1 MGAWSGG
8 GVSFSGGPYT
18 FSVSYSAP
26 SYSPGPSEYIIS
38 GPYVNGSG
46 PGSVSCG
53 GSASQSYTVIV
64 GTTSGSYAD
73 GTSVGGSAPACPV
86 NPTYPPAWT
95 DQVLAGF
102 QAGVSYSDGVSAT
115 NSPSYSVSSGSLPSG
130 ISLNT
135 GSGAVT
141 GVPSTAGQSYS
152 FVLRAANGDGAVT
165 ASFSGTVGVAP
176 TAGKWQVW
184 TGSTWVFGPVKVWD
198 GSTWVTGSVKVWN
211 GTAWVS
217 SV

>member
-1 MGAWSGG
+1 MGFSGG

-18 FSVSYSAP
+18 YGVSYSAP
-26 SYSPGPSEYIIS
+26 SYTPDPGWSVVAFGTTNTGPS
-38 GPYVNGSG
+38 
-46 PGSVSCG
+46 SVSCG
-53 GSASQSYTVIV
+53 GSASQGYYVTVYSNTY
-64 GTTSGSYAD
+64 GTETYN
-73 GTSVGGSAPACPV
+73 TSVGGTAPACPV
-86 NPTYPPAWT
+86 SYPPVWT
-95 DQVLAGF
+95 DQSLAGF
-102 QAGVSYSDGVSAT
+102 QAGVAYSDGVSAT
-115 NSPSYSVSSGSLPSG
+115 NGPSYSVSSGSLPSG

-141 GVPSTAGQSYS
+141 GTPSTAGQSYS

-165 ASFSGTVGVAP
+165 ASFSGTVGAAP

-184 TGSTWVFGPVKVWD
+184 TGSTWVYGPVKVWD
-198 GSTWVTGSVKVWN
+198 GSSWVTGSVKVWN